1 MITMLYS
8 LIRQVM
14 FQRRGLSL
22 EVEPPLPKFFAREC
36 MLSLK
41 TKCYSPKDT
50 TSHTY
55 QSLIYE
61 DANKRFSM
69 FVYFVMIIVQ
79 AKNLRFNLYCMN

>member
-14 FQRRGLSL
+14 FQRRGLSRSRTTL
-22 EVEPPLPKFFAREC
+22 TKILCKG
-36 MLSLK
+36 MLLSLK

-50 TSHTY
+50 TSYTH
-55 QSLIYE
+55 QSLIYG

-69 FVYFVMIIVQ
+69 FVYFVMIVVQ
-79 AKNLRFNLYCMN
+79 AKTVGFISVA